1 MKRAI
6 SLLSSATLA
15 FVALLA
21 IPAPAIAAPADFAEW
36 PTCLTAD
43 DQYCVEAAGLK
54 LSDGTSTTLTAEGVR
69 LEAYYFTVD
78 PSKVIVVNLRAGT
91 GQDLPEKLLGAALSF
106 TLRTSTWQP
115 SNSMSGQAG
124 FVSYGTAKVGT
135 NYTLSATA
143 TTIRY
148 ELNKDCNLDK
158 KLCDGAADQVYKAF
172 LQVNFAPTNS
182 PFDSA
187 VLTTSGNREGSSWSA
202 NATQVIELAQP
213 KAAPFQLDAM
223 LLNSELSKTLGS
235 TAAFVATNFKAVL
248 TQNGL
253 PVGTTTMVSTSWGV
267 LLKARHATGGVL
279 KLTISPKT
287 PLPKPVIQNVKVV
300 NKSKQTVTIRASK
313 AAKVILVSCSNSSGT
328 VSNFTTKT
336 FTFTKTM
343 PKGTWFCS
351 ASYVNGYRGPSSNV
365 FMLSNAG

>member
-6 SLLSSATLA
+6 SLVSAAALA
-15 FVALLA
+15 LGSLLA
-21 IPAPAIAAPADFAEW
+21 MPTAAMAAPADFAEW
-36 PTCLTAD
+36 PTCVTAD
-43 DQYCVEAAGLK
+43 DQYCVEVASLK

-124 FVSYGTAKVGT
+124 FVSYGTSKVGT

-172 LQVNFAPTNS
+172 LQVNFAPANS

-202 NATQVIELAQP
+202 NATRVTNLVQP
-213 KAAPFQLDAM
+213 KAAPFQIDAM
-223 LLNSELSKTLGS
+223 LLNSELSQTLGS
-235 TAAFVATNFKAVL
+235 TSAFVAKNFKAVL

-253 PVGTTTMVSTSWGV
+253 AVGTPTIVATSWGV
-267 LLKARHATGGVL
+267 LVTAKHATGGVM
-279 KLTISPKT
+279 KLTVSPKT
-287 PLPKPVIQNVKVV
+287 PLPRPVIQKVKVV
-300 NKSKQTVTIRASK
+300 NKSKQTVTVRSSK
-313 AAKVILVSCSNSSGT
+313 AAKVISVSCSTSSGA
-328 VSNFTTKT
+328 VRNFTSKS
-336 FTFTKTM
+336 FTFTPTM
-343 PKGTWFCS
+343 PKGVWMCS
-351 ASYVNGYRGPSSNV
+351 ASFVNGYRGPSSNV